1 MTPSA
6 TQSNFDLK
14 EGDVIKVILEFFENR
29 SLNISQVCLERE
41 TGVYNGFYSN
51 DLLFLRQLIIDGQWD
66 DVLQF
71 IQPLEAIETFNAKHF
86 RYLITKYK
94 YIELLCIRS
103 EAGPIR
109 NVEIAVGDV
118 VKCLNQLEQ
127 CSPSKEHYNQL
138 CMLLTLPNL
147 CEHQD
152 FKCWNPSKWRI
163 ACFKEILPLIEKYMP
178 TDKKDNELPK
188 TSKGDRLMQLIIKGI
203 LYESCVEYCQKKATS
218 NSKSIQ
224 MMYSSLL
231 QGTGFSNA
239 DLSLLSWLQSV
250 PSEVFQCPFE
260 NKTLNVN
267 VEQLEKPSLVA
278 LWSEMMLVTPI
289 KPKVFPH
296 SATPFKR
303 VKPTD
308 FMSKS
313 LTPGLIDGLSRS
325 LIASISIND
334 MTAMSRSSFAATGF
348 HLNSVDI
355 MKDSQT
361 SVDRLF
367 QHGNVFQSSCIE
379 SLPTTADKPPN
390 SQPNK
395 PPNSQPNQPAN
406 SQPNQSANSQPN
418 QPSVKIND
426 ESKVLQESPANNSQ
440 VTLTPKSAKSDK
452 QDSPD
457 LWERFQMEKQKLME
471 KLLNDESPVPNS
483 NVMSISGNLNKFS
496 TPENENKFSTPEN
509 DPKLLETNNE
519 NITPISQ
526 MGQSNYPNPGR
537 LTTSTPKRDY
547 KRENVKIGFQ
557 SPTQSPILPVGE
569 NGSQC
574 IHPRNLSYSESMN
587 GTFPG
592 GSSNTGKAFN
602 PNLNK
607 VS

>member
-29 SLNISQVCLERE
+29 SVNISQVCLERE

-71 IQPLEAIETFNAKHF
+71 TQPLEAIETFNAKHF

-127 CSPSKEHYNQL
+127 CCPSKEHYNEL

-147 CEHQD
+147 CEHPD

-178 TDKKDNELPK
+178 IDKKDNDLPK
-188 TSKGDRLMQLIIKGI
+188 TSKGDRLLQLIIKGI

-218 NSKSIQ
+218 NDKSIQ

-231 QGTGFSNA
+231 HGSGFSNA

-267 VEQLEKPSLVA
+267 IEQLEKPSLVA

-296 SATPFKR
+296 SATPFKK

-308 FMSKS
+308 LMSKS

-334 MTAMSRSSFAATGF
+334 ITAMSRSSFAATGF
-348 HLNSVDI
+348 HLNPVDI

-361 SVDRLF
+361 SVDQLF
-367 QHGNVFQSSCIE
+367 QHGNVFQSSCIQ
-379 SLPTTADKPPN
+379 SLPTTTTDK
-390 SQPNK
+390 
-395 PPNSQPNQPAN
+395 
-406 SQPNQSANSQPN
+406 SANSQPN
-418 QPSVKIND
+418 QPNVKTHD

-440 VTLTPKSAKSDK
+440 VTLTPKSAKSNK

-457 LWERFQMEKQKLME
+457 LWERFQMEKQKLMD
-471 KLLNDESPVPNS
+471 KLFNDESSVPNS
-483 NVMSISGNLNKFS
+483 NITSIEEKQ
-496 TPENENKFSTPEN
+496 NKFSTPEN

-547 KRENVKIGFQ
+547 KRENVKMAFQ
-557 SPTQSPILPVGE
+557 SPTQSPILPIGE
-569 NGSQC
+569 NASQC

-587 GTFPG
+587 GTFPS
-592 GSSNTGKAFN
+592 GSSNTGKALN